1 MKRNYLLLF
10 LLTIVLS
17 AGAKSYSHYLFV
29 YFTGNATDQQQV
41 YYAVSD
47 NGLDFTP
54 LNDGQPVLSSDSISV
69 SGGVRDPHILRGDD
83 GWFRMVL
90 TDMDWQKGKWS
101 NRGIVMLRSR
111 DLIHWEHRAVHF
123 PARYAGR
130 DAAKADAVW
139 APQTIYDPD
148 AGKYMVYFSLHSP
161 KEGPYPTDAVYY
173 AYANDD
179 FTDILGNEP
188 QRLFTFDGP
197 TIDTDIVRDEKGL
210 YHIFFNTWGNGG
222 TGRRQFVAESLHQPE
237 KWRLLPELMQPE
249 GMKMKSEGSSAYP
262 LITPN
267 LKLETCNLEPKTWV
281 LAYDCFADGVFHFCT
296 TTDLEHFTLARATK
310 NTGAF
315 TPRHGSVIPLTEA
328 EYQQL
333 INNK

>member
-1 MKRNYLLLF
+1 MKRYFLPLF

-17 AGAKSYSHYLFV
+17 AGAKNYTHYLFV
-29 YFTGNATDQQQV
+29 YFTSNSTEGQQV
-41 YYAVSD
+41 CYAVSD

-54 LNDGQPVLSSDSISV
+54 LNGGSPVLASDSISV

-139 APQTIYDPD
+139 APQTIYDPEVD
-148 AGKYMVYFSLHSP
+148 KYMVYFSLHSP
-161 KEGPYPTDAVYY
+161 KEGLYPTDAVYY
-173 AYANDD
+173 AYANES
-179 FTDILGNEP
+179 FTDLIGNEP
-188 QRLFTFDGP
+188 LRLFTFNGP
-197 TIDTDIVRDEKGL
+197 TIDTDIVRDEKGR
-210 YHIFFNTWGNGG
+210 YHVFFNTWGGG
-222 TGRRQFVAESLHQPE
+222 STGRRQFVAGSLHSPE
-237 KWRLLPELMQPE
+237 QWKLLPGLMQPE

-262 LITPN
+262 LN
-267 LKLETCNLEPKTWV
+267 DGSGWV
-281 LAYDCFADGVFHFCT
+281 LAYDCFANGVFHFCT
-296 TTDLEHFTLARATK
+296 STNLEHFTLARATK
-310 NTGAF
+310 TTGSF
-315 TPRHGSVIPLTEA
+315 TPRHGSVISLTEG

-333 INNK
+333 INHKWK